1 MNREKQPVLIN
12 QVFDRINAAA
22 TTARLIRFAAAFAL
36 NMAVVALCLIAASQP
51 LKAQDDENPDHPDL
65 RRFDTLTLSQRGGP
79 SLQVIGYGRFQ
90 LSYSETVDGYTIV
103 RNDDGIYEYAE
114 RASGGD
120 LKPSGTVAHNPGERE
135 SDERRLLED
144 LPKHLRYRP
153 PKLKKILDEQNRFFR
168 LDDK

>member
-1 MNREKQPVLIN
+1 MFN
-12 QVFDRINAAA
+12 QVCRRVSSVAPNVKLTQRAS
-22 TTARLIRFAAAFAL
+22 ARAL
-36 NMAVVALCLIAASQP
+36 YMAAVVLCLIAASQP
-51 LKAQDDENPDHPDL
+51 LKAQDDENPEHPDL
-65 RRFDTLTLSQRGGP
+65 RKFDTLTLSQQGGP

-120 LKPSGTVAHNPGERE
+120 LKASGTIAHNPGERKE
-135 SDERRLLED
+135 DEQNFLED
-144 LPKHLRYRP
+144 LPKHLRYQP

-168 LDDK
+168 LEDK